1 MQRQIGMN
9 EWLSIFFNSDYGPTF
24 VGGTTTVVFIMF
36 LSFAIGHF
44 IGYVYM
50 WTHEAISYSRTFVTS
65 IAALPVI
72 ISVMMIVMAG
82 NLLIAFGLLA
92 VFGMIRFRNV
102 LKDTRDTAFIMWT
115 VMEGLTVGTMRFSTA
130 LLGALGIGAVFLYL
144 RLTSFGTRHRYDAVV
159 TLRVGDDLVAN
170 GRSLRQILS
179 CHARNSQLINE
190 RRANDGGVDMAYRVL
205 LRDPNR
211 VDELQAALVQAK
223 GLANVSVFMH
233 SDEAEI

>member
-1 MQRQIGMN
+1 MN
-9 EWLSIFFNSDYGPTF
+9 DWVSILFNSDYGPAF
-24 VGGTTTVVFIMF
+24 VGGTSTIVFIMF

-50 WTHEAISYSRTFVTS
+50 WTHESISYSRSFVAS

-72 ISVMMIVMAG
+72 ISVMMVVMAG

-92 VFGMIRFRNV
+92 VFGVIRFRNV
-102 LKDTRDTAFIMWT
+102 LKDTRDTTFILWT

-130 LLGALGIGAVFLYL
+130 LLGALGVGAVFLYL

-159 TLRVGDDLVAN
+159 TLRLMGDLVASN
-170 GRSLRQILS
+170 RTLRQLIGL
-179 CHARNSQLINE
+179 HAKNAELINE

-205 LRDPNR
+205 LRDPGR
-211 VDELQAALVQAK
+211 VDELQTALTK
-223 GLANVSVFMH
+223 TEGLANVSVFMH

>member
-1 MQRQIGMN
+1 MN
-9 EWLSIFFNSDYGPTF
+9 DWVSILFNSDYGPTF
-24 VGGTTTVVFIMF
+24 VGGTTTIVFIMF
-36 LSFAIGHF
+36 LAFAIGHF

-50 WTHEAISYSRTFVTS
+50 WTHEAISYSRTFVAS

-72 ISVMMIVMAG
+72 IAVMMVVMAG

-92 VFGMIRFRNV
+92 VFGVIRFRNV
-102 LKDTRDTAFIMWT
+102 LKDTRDTTFILWT

-159 TLRVGDDLVAN
+159 TLRVSGDLVGN
-170 GRSLRQILS
+170 NRNLRQVMNF
-179 CHARNSQLINE
+179 HAKNAELINE

-205 LRDPNR
+205 LRDPGR
-211 VDELQAALVQAK
+211 VDELQAALVQVE
-223 GLANVSVFMH
+223 GLGNVSVFMH
-233 SDEAEI
+233 ADEAEI